1 MMEYP
6 PPPVPVKSLVLGTL
20 ALMFVG
26 LSVLSNNQALISTKK
41 RMAPSPAP
49 TASPTHSP
57 TAVPT
62 LSPTLSPT
70 VAPTASPTPS
80 PTVAPGAPSPA
91 PTPAPGGLNIERGG
105 GGSRSG
111 GALDY
116 DWSSPNT
123 WYYCGAGLLT
133 LCIAACALRAW
144 VHAGGCEDVCL
155 HRARKRQQQQA
166 PVVNVNLHPR
176 DYDPAPS
183 YLYSSSSSGRSTERI
198 HVAPSVVS
206 DASSSVAQPGG
217 AHKSYGQAPPDLYAA
232 AADDNPLTRIEQTA
246 DDLSLFDA
254 SVTYRSSSDD
264 DEADEER
271 VLHNEAGREQGGAS
285 MLSLTDVDLHSEDE
299 AGAQE
304 EDADEKV
311 KTD

>member
-57 TAVPT
+57 TAMPT

-105 GGSRSG
+105 GGGRSG
-111 GALDY
+111 GTLGY

-166 PVVNVNLHPR
+166 PVVNVNLHQR
-176 DYDPAPS
+176 DFDRAPD
-183 YLYSSSSSGRSTERI
+183 YLYSSSSSSGGGDNQTSSLRRRESPRHSPRVYDT
-198 HVAPSVVS
+198 
-206 DASSSVAQPGG
+206 ASM
-217 AHKSYGQAPPDLYAA
+217 DLYAEDSEDDA
-232 AADDNPLTRIEQTA
+232 PPLPSPSPGPDVDAADEDEDAAETSRMETTA
-246 DDLSLFDA
+246 QNFSLADISEAYDDL
-254 SVTYRSSSDD
+254 T
-264 DEADEER
+264 DEE
-271 VLHNEAGREQGGAS
+271 LDLYGEA
-285 MLSLTDVDLHSEDE
+285 SEPSQST
-299 AGAQE
+299 AQ
-304 EDADEKV
+304 
-311 KTD
+311 